1 MKRRTFWIFDSIM
14 YLLASIFSFLTAIKS
29 EGGWFRGV
37 EFFLFGMYL
46 FLGIS
51 YLIRAQP
58 FRIKKITIE
67 TEEDDDE

>member
-1 MKRRTFWIFDSIM
+1 MKRKTLLIFDSIM
-14 YLLASIFSFLTAIKS
+14 YLLASLFSFLTAIKS
-29 EGGWFRGV
+29 ETGWFRGV

-58 FRIKKITIE
+58 FRITKITIE
-67 TEEDDDE
+67 TEEDEDE